1 MPLTDK
7 DWGDED
13 RSASDA
19 SCSFNTPVQSDPDSV
34 ATHLKWEEGDAY
46 ASTLPPFTKC
56 S

>member
-7 DWGDED
+7 DGAM
-13 RSASDA
+13 RTARPQKPG
-19 SCSFNTPVQSDPDSV
+19 CSFNTPVQSDPDSV